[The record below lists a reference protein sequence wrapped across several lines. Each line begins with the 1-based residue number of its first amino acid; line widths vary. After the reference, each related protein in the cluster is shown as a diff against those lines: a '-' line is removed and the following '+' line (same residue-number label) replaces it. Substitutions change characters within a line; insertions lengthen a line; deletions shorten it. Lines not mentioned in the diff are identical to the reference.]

1 MENEINEPLYF
12 SADTLDALTDFES
25 QYIKGVIYTYWVN
38 RVDVHN
44 PIKLLQYIT
53 FTFIDDTQIMLAAND
68 DLNAIEISAV
78 KIAEV
83 QQELR
88 QQFNES
94 ILLLSTDVT
103 KEANWQS
110 AITYPVAQV
119 IFESNGAGKFYSD
132 FIVIDFSLHQ
142 VNINISDMGLQINFE
157 NQNTLNN

>member
-94 ILLLSTDVT
+94 IL
-103 KEANWQS
+103 
-110 AITYPVAQV
+110 
-119 IFESNGAGKFYSD
+119 
-132 FIVIDFSLHQ
+132 
-142 VNINISDMGLQINFE
+142 
-157 NQNTLNN
+157 